1 MLTTYLAPFV
11 PIPSWTST
19 HVTVLHF
26 SWFSAMTFTVGM
38 FVPFF
43 IYTSYFPCL
52 MTSSTTNGTLKRKK
66 IINMYKFNYFA
77 FKIVYPR
84 QKKFSNKRT
93 IYNYKSTCTCRDDI
107 NVRKSQFMISY
118 IQTHKTSS
126 LILFLHRNYFRNY
139 KYTTDLNIDNT
150 NCP

>member
-38 FVPFF
+38 FVPVF
-43 IYTSYFPCL
+43 INTSYFPCL

-118 IQTHKTSS
+118 
-126 LILFLHRNYFRNY
+126 
-139 KYTTDLNIDNT
+139 NT
-150 NCP
+150 NTQNIKFNIILTQKLFQKLQVHN

>member
-38 FVPFF
+38 FVPVF

-93 IYNYKSTCTCRDDI
+93 IYYYKSTCTCRDDI

-118 IQTHKTSS
+118 
-126 LILFLHRNYFRNY
+126 
-139 KYTTDLNIDNT
+139 NT
-150 NCP
+150 NTQNIKFNIILTQKLFQKLQVHN

>member
-38 FVPFF
+38 FVPVF

-118 IQTHKTSS
+118 
-126 LILFLHRNYFRNY
+126 
-139 KYTTDLNIDNT
+139 NT
-150 NCP
+150 NTQNIKFNIILTQKLFQKLQVHN

>member
-38 FVPFF
+38 FVPVF

-77 FKIVYPR
+77 FKIVY
-84 QKKFSNKRT
+84 QVCCQH
-93 IYNYKSTCTCRDDI
+93 Y
-107 NVRKSQFMISY
+107 V
-118 IQTHKTSS
+118 
-126 LILFLHRNYFRNY
+126 LILIWTNSYFNLHVLPKFMLDHYY
-139 KYTTDLNIDNT
+139 KFKFKQ
-150 NCP
+150 NCWSWICYMYKIPNCSNVLGRLPCISWPYM

>member
-84 QKKFSNKRT
+84 QKKFSSKRT
-93 IYNYKSTCTCRDDI
+93 IYNYKSTCTCRDDV

-118 IQTHKTSS
+118 
-126 LILFLHRNYFRNY
+126 
-139 KYTTDLNIDNT
+139 NT
-150 NCP
+150 NTQNIKFNIILTQKLFQKLQVHN

>member
-38 FVPFF
+38 FVPVF
-43 IYTSYFPCL
+43 IYTNYFPCL

-118 IQTHKTSS
+118 
-126 LILFLHRNYFRNY
+126 
-139 KYTTDLNIDNT
+139 NT
-150 NCP
+150 NTQNIKFNIILTQKLFQKLQVHN